1 MSAEALPLD
10 GLPRQNASQV
20 KNKWGEVVRL
30 ARKAGGVAITSHSK
44 VEMVLLDAEVYQSLA
59 EQADAFQSREAAV
72 LDDLSKRFDARLVA
86 LRAPGARQK
95 VQALLKSR
103 GKLTQRPRAGTSY

>member
-1 MSAEALPLD
+1 MSAEVLPLD

-30 ARKAGGVAITSHSK
+30 ARRAGGVAITSHSK
-44 VEMVLLDAEVYQSLA
+44 VEMVLLDAGVYQNLA

-72 LDDLSKRFDARLVA
+72 LDDLSKRFDTRLAA

-103 GKLTQRPRAGTSY
+103 GKLTQRPRAGTSR